1 MDVKTIYWTRV
12 RNLTWIFL
20 FLWLFIAV
28 FLPVI
33 APTFKGIRILGLP
46 ALHMYIN
53 AFIVIVMGVI
63 LIFIYAAIMNK
74 FDAELKSKVKEEELE

>member
-1 MDVKTIYWTRV
+1 MDIKTIYWTKV

-33 APTFKGIRILGLP
+33 APLFKGVRIIGLP
-46 ALHMYIN
+46 SLHMYIN
-53 AFIVIVMGVI
+53 AFIVIVMGVV